1 MSICSKS
8 LILLQVSEKESC
20 MYPWRQNMLEDI
32 KSGKKKKL
40 EGIFTS
46 FLLSGLYL
54 PWGQITWRCQILC
67 NKWPS
72 GPLMLGGQEMQN
84 LCTWL
89 QALFA
94 LGKMV
99 TELLVSLGQKT
110 VCSFGATT
118 NWIPFSSTLFL
129 IIALYMHILYV
140 KHFLF
145 KLLQRVRNVSQPS
158 FPPQWRG
165 MRWDPVSMCMGAEHV
180 FDSLNRDRGEPWETL
195 ATQSSK
201 YVRVVFCYFFLR
213 QKLRSLKRTCLN
225 FSVCVLN
232 TSSL

>member
-20 MYPWRQNMLEDI
+20 MYPWRQNVLEDI

-94 LGKMV
+94 LGKMI

-110 VCSFGATT
+110 VCSFGAMT

-140 KHFLF
+140 KHFFF

-158 FPPQWRG
+158 FPPPSGEEWGGILSPCVWVQSTVLILLTGKEESPGKHLQPSPANMWRLCF
-165 MRWDPVSMCMGAEHV
+165 VI
-180 FDSLNRDRGEPWETL
+180 
-195 ATQSSK
+195 
-201 YVRVVFCYFFLR
+201 FF
-213 QKLRSLKRTCLN
+213 
-225 FSVCVLN
+225 
-232 TSSL
+232 

>member
-1 MSICSKS
+1 METKRAGGHKIW
-8 LILLQVSEKESC
+8 E
-20 MYPWRQNMLEDI
+20 
-32 KSGKKKKL
+32 KKKVRRYFHL
-40 EGIFTS
+40 QT

-54 PWGQITWRCQILC
+54 QWGQITWRCQILC

-158 FPPQWRG
+158 FPP
-165 MRWDPVSMCMGAEHV
+165 PVERNEVGFCLHV
-180 FDSLNRDRGEPWETL
+180 YGCRAWFW
-195 ATQSSK
+195 
-201 YVRVVFCYFFLR
+201 
-213 QKLRSLKRTCLN
+213 
-225 FSVCVLN
+225 FS
-232 TSSL
+232 